1 MNEIAETMIDDLDP
15 YVAPNSYPP
24 KYNPR
29 KVADYCK
36 EMGIED
42 PSTLTKEQRC
52 VGRDYL
58 NQRASVSIYRG
69 PCYTAEAIIPMSWL

>member
-1 MNEIAETMIDDLDP
+1 MSEAAEAMVNEMDP
-15 YVAPNSYPP
+15 YVVPNSYPP

-42 PSTLTKEQRC
+42 PSTLTKEQLEPFKLKKLA
-52 VGRDYL
+52 G
-58 NQRASVSIYRG
+58 
-69 PCYTAEAIIPMSWL
+69 

>member
-1 MNEIAETMIDDLDP
+1 MNEIAEVMVEELDP
-15 YVAPNSYPP
+15 YVIPDSYPP

-42 PSTLTKEQRC
+42 PSTLTKEQLEPFKLGNWQIRS
-52 VGRDYL
+52 
-58 NQRASVSIYRG
+58 QFW
-69 PCYTAEAIIPMSWL
+69 TF

>member
-15 YVAPNSYPP
+15 YVVPNSYPP

-42 PSTLTKEQRC
+42 PSTLTKEQLEPFKLKKPA
-52 VGRDYL
+52 G
-58 NQRASVSIYRG
+58 
-69 PCYTAEAIIPMSWL
+69 

>member
-1 MNEIAETMIDDLDP
+1 MIDDLDP

-42 PSTLTKEQRC
+42 PSTLTKEQLEPFKLKKPA
-52 VGRDYL
+52 D
-58 NQRASVSIYRG
+58 
-69 PCYTAEAIIPMSWL
+69 